1 MIRRP
6 PRSTRTDT
14 LFPYTTLFRSADL
27 AEQIR
32 LEADEMIRSIADEC
46 GVRDLN
52 RIKPGIAE
60 ATRAI
65 LRRVPDRIYV
75 QRRDD
80 PDVAH
85 ICLLADKAGVQ
96 VIERNMRTYRAITII
111 KDLGE
116 TSNERS

>member
-1 MIRRP
+1 
-6 PRSTRTDT
+6 
-14 LFPYTTLFRSADL
+14 
-27 AEQIR
+27 
-32 LEADEMIRSIADEC
+32 MIRSIANES
-46 GVRDLN
+46 GVCDLN

-75 QRRDD
+75 KRRSD

-85 ICLLADKAGVQ
+85 ICLLAEKAGVP

-111 KDLGE
+111 KDLGGDQQ
-116 TSNERS
+116 